1 MPDQLAMALQALQ
14 VLMEP
19 MRLGILVLGVLLGLA
34 IGCMPGLGGVVA
46 LAVLI
51 PFTYNLD
58 APTSFALLLGVAS
71 TTTTSDLIPAVLF
84 GVPGTVG
91 AAATVI
97 DGHAM
102 ARAGNAGRAF
112 GAGFVAA
119 AVGGIFGALVLALA
133 IPLLQPVMLAVGS
146 PELLAF
152 SIFGLS
158 MVATLSGR
166 APLKGLTAAGLGLI
180 ISMIGSGTQTGTLRW
195 TFDWLYLFD
204 GVPLIPVTL
213 GLFAL
218 PELAD
223 LAINRRKIAGDGIA
237 KVDFSNQW
245 EGVRDVFRHWWLVI
259 KCSALGTAL
268 GVVPGIGS
276 AVIDWIVYGYAV
288 RTEKNPETFGH
299 GDVRGVIAPE
309 SSNNAKEGGHLVPTI
324 AFGVP
329 AGASMTLLLGA
340 FLLHGLTPGPDMLT
354 KNLDVTYSIIWSLTI
369 AHVLG
374 TTICLLAARQLARF
388 AEMRHQTL
396 LPLIM
401 PIVMVATFQATRSWG
416 DLYFLLGFGM
426 VGWIMKRLSWPRPP
440 MVLGFVL
447 GPIFERYLFLTNQ
460 IYGEDWLI
468 NFDVMKNHLIVVGIF
483 LLIGW
488 ALYRPLGQ
496 TAGRLLHEFSHL
508 KREHLKI
515 TPRAYFTLAC
525 IAFILVA
532 ILTSAGWPE
541 IEQIVPRTACWAA
554 LIFALLNLVTEIFGA
569 DKAPVEASGG
579 HGHVPEAEKLAAE
592 VVIRRAGEFFFWLVS
607 FVLLAAIFGFI
618 PGIGLFVLFFMAA
631 GFKEPLLRSSLFAVS
646 MTVFCYAV
654 FDRGL
659 HVPWPLA
666 VLGDAFPQLR
676 EWTSLL

>member
-1 MPDQLAMALQALQ
+1 MPDQLAMALHALQ
-14 VLMEP
+14 LLLQWP
-19 MRLGILVLGVLLGLA
+19 RIAILVFGVLIGLA

-58 APTSFALLLGVAS
+58 APSSFALLLGVAS
-71 TTTTSDLIPAVLF
+71 VTTISDLIPAVLF

-97 DGHAM
+97 DGHRM
-102 ARAGNAGRAF
+102 AEKGEAGRAF

-119 AVGGIFGALVLALA
+119 AFGGLFGALMLALM
-133 IPLLQPVMLAVGS
+133 IPILQPIMLAIGS

-166 APLKGLTAAGLGLI
+166 APLKGLTAAGLGLM

-204 GVPLIPVTL
+204 GIPLIPVTL

-223 LAINRRKIAGDGIA
+223 LAINRRRIAGETVA
-237 KVDFSNQW
+237 NVSLANQW
-245 EGVRDVFRHWWLVI
+245 QGVRDVGKNWWLVI
-259 KCSALGTAL
+259 RSSALGTFL
-268 GVVPGIGS
+268 GMVPGIGS

-354 KNLDVTYSIIWSLTI
+354 KNLDITYSIIWSLTL
-369 AHVLG
+369 AHILG
-374 TTICLLAARQLARF
+374 AVICLLGARQLARF
-388 AEMRHQTL
+388 AEMRHEIL
-396 LPLIM
+396 LPMVM
-401 PIVMVATFQATRSWG
+401 PIVFVATFQATRSWG
-416 DLYFLLGFGM
+416 DLYFLLAFGI
-426 VGWIMKRLSWPRPP
+426 VGWIMKKLGWPRPP
-440 MVLGFVL
+440 MVLGFVI
-447 GPIFERYLFLTNQ
+447 GPIFERYLFLSTQ
-460 IYGEDWLI
+460 IYGNAWMLRPVVIGIALI
-468 NFDVMKNHLIVVGIF
+468 IAWV
-483 LLIGW
+483 
-488 ALYRPLGQ
+488 LYRPLSQ
-496 TAGRLLHEFSHL
+496 TTRTLWHEFRHL
-508 KREHLKI
+508 D
-515 TPRAYFTLAC
+515 RAHIRLGPGAWFTLFGMA
-525 IAFILVA
+525 VA
-532 ILTSAGWPE
+532 TAALITSAQWPLP
-541 IEQIVPRTACWAA
+541 EQIVPRTACWAA
-554 LIFALLNLVTEIFGA
+554 IIAGAFNLVTEIFGA
-569 DKAPVEASGG
+569 DKPSPAPGG
-579 HGHVPEAEKLAAE
+579 HTLPMPMGPELPVNVMLRRAAE
-592 VVIRRAGEFFFWLVS
+592 FFLWLGGLVALAS
-607 FVLLAAIFGFI
+607 LIGFVPAIGVFVFVYMGIGFREPVARAAIF
-618 PGIGLFVLFFMAA
+618 
-631 GFKEPLLRSSLFAVS
+631 AVA
-646 MTVFCYAV
+646 MTIFCYAL

-659 HVPWPLA
+659 SVPWPQS
-666 VLGDAFPQLR
+666 VLGDIIPALR
-676 EWTSLL
+676 DSTGLL

>member
-1 MPDQLAMALQALQ
+1 MAGQWDMAVHALQL
-14 VLMEP
+14 LLEP
-19 MRLGILVLGVLLGLA
+19 TRLAILVFGVLLGLA

-58 APTSFALLLGVAS
+58 APTSFALLLGVAAV
-71 TTTTSDLIPAVLF
+71 TTTSDLIPAVLF

-97 DGHAM
+97 DGHQM
-102 ARAGNAGRAF
+102 ARKGQAGRAF

-119 AVGGIFGALVLALA
+119 AIGGLFGALVLALA
-133 IPLLQPVMLAVGS
+133 IPVLRVVILYFGT

-166 APLKGLTAAGLGLI
+166 APLKGLTAASIGLM

-195 TFDWLYLFD
+195 TFSWLYLFD
-204 GVPLIPVTL
+204 GVPLVPVTL

-223 LAINRRKIAGDGIA
+223 MAINRRRIAGEHVAG
-237 KVDFSNQW
+237 VNLSSQW
-245 EGVRDVFRHWWLVI
+245 EGVRDVFGHWWLVL

-288 RTEKNPETFGH
+288 RTEKRPETFGQ

-329 AGASMTLLLGA
+329 SGASMTLLLGA
-340 FLLHGLTPGPDMLT
+340 FLLHGLQPGPDMLG
-354 KNLDVTYSIIWSLTI
+354 KNLDVTYSIIWSLTL

-374 TTICLLAARQLARF
+374 TTICLIGARQLARF
-388 AEMRHQTL
+388 AEMRHEIL
-396 LPLIM
+396 LPVIM
-401 PIVMVATFQATRSWG
+401 PIVLVATFQATRSWG
-416 DLYFLLGFGM
+416 DLYFLLTFGV
-426 VGWIMKRLSWPRPP
+426 VGWIMKRLGWPRPP

-447 GPIFERYLFLTNQ
+447 GPIFERNMFLSQQ
-460 IYGEDWLI
+460 IYGAGWLARPG
-468 NFDVMKNHLIVVGIF
+468 VIVIAIVIA
-483 LLIGW
+483 W
-488 ALYRPLGQ
+488 VLYRPLRE
-496 TAGRLLHEFSHL
+496 TTVKLWHEFRDL
-508 KREHLKI
+508 GGRDLQLRG
-515 TPRAYFTLAC
+515 RAWFT
-525 IAFILVA
+525 IALILFILAA

-554 LIFALLNLVTEIFGA
+554 LVVAVLNLFTELFGADQTASAGSGHGVVETPLAANIAVPRAAIFFGWLVGLVALASLIGFVPAIGVFVFAYMGFGFREPLARSAIFGA
-569 DKAPVEASGG
+569 A
-579 HGHVPEAEKLAAE
+579 LT
-592 VVIRRAGEFFFWLVS
+592 
-607 FVLLAAIFGFI
+607 IFCWA
-618 PGIGLFVLFFMAA
+618 L
-631 GFKEPLLRSSLFAVS
+631 
-646 MTVFCYAV
+646 

-659 HVPWPLA
+659 SVPWPQS
-666 VLGDAFPQLR
+666 VLGDMVPSLR
-676 EWTSLL
+676 DATGLL

>member
-1 MPDQLAMALQALQ
+1 MPGQLHMAIQALQ
-14 VLMEP
+14 LLLEWH
-19 MRLGILVLGVLLGLA
+19 RLVILVLGVLIGLA

-58 APTSFALLLGVAS
+58 APTSFALLLGVAAV
-71 TTTTSDLIPAVLF
+71 TTTSDLIPAVLF

-97 DGHAM
+97 DGHQM
-102 ARAGNAGRAF
+102 ARQGQAGRAF
-112 GAGFVAA
+112 GAGFVSAA
-119 AVGGIFGALVLALA
+119 IGGLFGALVLALA
-133 IPLLQPVMLAVGS
+133 IPLLQPLMLAIGS

-166 APLKGLTAAGLGLI
+166 APLKGLTAAGIGLM

-195 TFDWLYLFD
+195 TFNWLYLFD

-223 LAINRRKIAGDGIA
+223 LAINRRKIAGERLDVKI
-237 KVDFSNQW
+237 SSQW
-245 EGVRDVFRHWWLVI
+245 EGVRDVFRNWRLVL

-288 RTEKNPETFGH
+288 RTEKNPESFGT

-340 FLLHGLTPGPDMLT
+340 FLLHGLTPGPDMLG
-354 KNLDVTYSIIWSLTI
+354 KNLDVTYSIIWSLTL

-374 TTICLLAARQLARF
+374 TAICLLGARHLARF
-388 AEMRHQTL
+388 AEMRHEIL
-396 LPLIM
+396 LPMVM
-401 PIVMVATFQATRSWG
+401 PIVLVATFQATRSWG
-416 DLYFLLGFGM
+416 DLYFLLFFGT
-426 VGWIMKRLSWPRPP
+426 VGWIMKRFSWPRPP

-447 GPIFERYLFLTNQ
+447 GPIFERYLFLSNE
-460 IYGEDWLI
+460 IYGARWMMRPVVIGIAILI
-468 NFDVMKNHLIVVGIF
+468 A
-483 LLIGW
+483 W
-488 ALYRPLGQ
+488 ALYRPLGA
-496 TAGRLLHEFSHL
+496 TVSRLAHEFTHL
-508 KREHLKI
+508 SRAHLRLK
-515 TPRAYFTLAC
+515 PRAMFTLAL
-525 IAFILVA
+525 IALIVAALV
-532 ILTSAGWPE
+532 TSSDWPE

-554 LIFALLNLVTEIFGA
+554 LIVAVLNLVTEMFGA
-569 DKAPVEASGG
+569 D
-579 HGHVPEAEKLAAE
+579 EAESPVKTPHGAVAEPPPLPPRVAVRRAVEFLGWLVGMVVLAAT
-592 VVIRRAGEFFFWLVS
+592 I
-607 FVLLAAIFGFI
+607 GFI
-618 PGIGLFVLFFMAA
+618 PAIGVFVFVYM
-631 GFKEPLLRSSLFAVS
+631 GFGFREPLPRAVIFAAA
-646 MTVFCYAV
+646 MTLFCYAL

-659 HVPWPLA
+659 SVPWPQA
-666 VLGDAFPQLR
+666 VLGDWVPSLR
-676 EWTSLL
+676 DATGLM

>member
-1 MPDQLAMALQALQ
+1 MPGQLDMALHALQ
-14 VLMEP
+14 LLLEPARLM
-19 MRLGILVLGVLLGLA
+19 ILVLGVFIGLA

-58 APTSFALLLGVAS
+58 APTSFALLLGVAAV
-71 TTTTSDLIPAVLF
+71 TTTSDLIPAVLF

-97 DGHAM
+97 DGHQM
-102 ARAGNAGRAF
+102 ARRGEAGRAF

-133 IPLLQPVMLAVGS
+133 IPLLQPIMLAVGS

-166 APLKGLTAAGLGLI
+166 MPLKGLTAAGIGLM

-195 TFDWLYLFD
+195 TFNWLYLFD

-223 LAINRRKIAGDGIA
+223 LAINRKRIARER
-237 KVDFSNQW
+237 VDVTISSQW
-245 EGVRDVFRHWWLVI
+245 EGVRDVITHWKLVL

-268 GVVPGIGS
+268 GIVPGIGS

-288 RTEKNPETFGH
+288 RTEKNPETFGT

-374 TTICLLAARQLARF
+374 TAICLLGARQLARF
-388 AEMRHQTL
+388 AEMRHEIL
-396 LPLIM
+396 LPMVM
-401 PIVMVATFQATRSWG
+401 PIVLVATFQATRSWG
-416 DLYFLLGFGM
+416 DLYFLLFFGT
-426 VGWIMKRLSWPRPP
+426 VGWIMKRFSWPRPP

-447 GPIFERYLFLTNQ
+447 GPIFERYLFLSNE
-460 IYGEDWLI
+460 IYGLSWMARPVVIAIAILI
-468 NFDVMKNHLIVVGIF
+468 A
-483 LLIGW
+483 W
-488 ALYRPLGQ
+488 ALYRPLRQ
-496 TAGRLLHEFSHL
+496 TVTRLAHEFRHLSSTHL
-508 KREHLKI
+508 KLK
-515 TPRAYFTLAC
+515 PRALFTLAL
-525 IAFILVA
+525 IAVILA
-532 ILTSAGWPE
+532 ALITSSGWPE

-554 LIFALLNLVTEIFGA
+554 LIVAVLNLVTEIFGA
-569 DKAPVEASGG
+569 DEAAAPPLGAHGLPPEIPLPGRIASVRAAQFLGWLLG
-579 HGHVPEAEKLAAE
+579 MVALAAT
-592 VVIRRAGEFFFWLVS
+592 I
-607 FVLLAAIFGFI
+607 GFI
-618 PGIGLFVLFFMAA
+618 PAIGVFVFIYMGV
-631 GFKEPLLRSSLFAVS
+631 GFREPLPKAALFGAA
-646 MTVFCYAV
+646 MTLFCYAV

-659 HVPWPLA
+659 SVPWPQA
-666 VLGDAFPQLR
+666 VLGDWIPALR
-676 EWTSLL
+676 DASGLM

>member
-1 MPDQLAMALQALQ
+1 M
-14 VLMEP
+14 V
-19 MRLGILVLGVLLGLA
+19 ILVLGVLIGLA

-58 APTSFALLLGVAS
+58 APTSFALLLGVAAV
-71 TTTTSDLIPAVLF
+71 TTTSDLIPAVLF

-97 DGHAM
+97 DGHQM
-102 ARAGNAGRAF
+102 ARQGKAGRAF

-133 IPLLQPVMLAVGS
+133 IPLLQPVLLAVGS

-166 APLKGLTAAGLGLI
+166 APLKGLTAAGIGLM

-195 TFDWLYLFD
+195 TFNWLYLFD

-223 LAINRRKIAGDGIA
+223 LAINRKSIAGENVGVV
-237 KVDFSNQW
+237 KLSSQW
-245 EGVRDVFRHWWLVI
+245 EGVRDVFRNWWLVL

-268 GVVPGIGS
+268 GVVPGMGS
-276 AVIDWIVYGYAV
+276 AVIDWIVYGYAL
-288 RTEKNPETFGH
+288 RTEKNPERFGH

-324 AFGVP
+324 AFGIP

-340 FLLHGLTPGPDMLT
+340 FLLHGLTPGPDMLS
-354 KNLDVTYSIIWSLTI
+354 KNLDVTYSIIWSLTL

-374 TTICLLAARQLARF
+374 TLICLVGARQLAKF
-388 AEMRHQTL
+388 AEMRHQVL

-401 PIVMVATFQATRSWG
+401 PVVLVATFQATRSWG
-416 DLYFLLGFGM
+416 DLYFLLFFGTI
-426 VGWIMKRLSWPRPP
+426 GWIMKRFSWPRPP

-447 GPIFERYLFLTNQ
+447 GPIFERYLFLSNQ
-460 IYGEDWLI
+460 IYGARWMFRPVVIGIAVLI
-468 NFDVMKNHLIVVGIF
+468 I
-483 LLIGW
+483 W
-488 ALYRPLGQ
+488 ALYRPLGE
-496 TAGRLLHEFSHL
+496 TTRRLAHEFTHL
-508 KREHLKI
+508 S
-515 TPRAYFTLAC
+515 RAHMKVKPSAWFTLAL
-525 IAFILVA
+525 IAIIAGAL
-532 ILTSAGWPE
+532 ITSADWPP

-554 LIFALLNLVTEIFGA
+554 LIVAVLNLLTELFGA
-569 DKAPVEASGG
+569 DQAMP
-579 HGHVPEAEKLAAE
+579 AAE
-592 VVIRRAGEFFFWLVS
+592 PARAG
-607 FVLLAAIFGFI
+607 
-618 PGIGLFVLFFMAA
+618 
-631 GFKEPLLRSSLFAVS
+631 
-646 MTVFCYAV
+646 
-654 FDRGL
+654 
-659 HVPWPLA
+659 
-666 VLGDAFPQLR
+666 
-676 EWTSLL
+676 

>member
-1 MPDQLAMALQALQ
+1 MPDQFTMAVQALQ

-19 MRLGILVLGVLLGLA
+19 ARLLILVFGVLIGLA

-97 DGHAM
+97 DGHQM
-102 ARAGNAGRAF
+102 ARQGNAGRAF

-119 AVGGIFGALVLALA
+119 AVGGLFGAFVLALA

-223 LAINRRKIAGDGIA
+223 LAINRRRIAGNTIA
-237 KVDFSNQW
+237 EVKLSNQW
-245 EGVRDVFRHWWLVI
+245 EGVRDVMRNWRLVL

-268 GVVPGIGS
+268 GVVPGVGS
-276 AVIDWIVYGYAV
+276 AVVDWIVYGYAV
-288 RTEKNPETFGH
+288 RTEKNPGSFGH

-340 FLLHGLTPGPDMLT
+340 FLLHGLTPGPDMLG

-416 DLYFLLGFGM
+416 DLYFLLSFGI
-426 VGWIMKRLSWPRPP
+426 VGWIMKQLSWPRPP

-447 GPIFERYLFLTNQ
+447 GPIFERYLFLSNE
-460 IYGEDWLI
+460 IYGLSWMQRPVVI
-468 NFDVMKNHLIVVGIF
+468 AIAVLIV
-483 LLIGW
+483 W
-488 ALYRPLGQ
+488 ALYRPMGQ
-496 TAGRLLHEFSHL
+496 TVSKLAHEFTHLSRNHL
-508 KREHLKI
+508 KL
-515 TPRAYFTLAC
+515 TPRAWFTLAA
-525 IAFILVA
+525 IAFILAA
-532 ILTSAGWPE
+532 IITSAGWPE

-569 DKAPVEASGG
+569 DQLTPALGG
-579 HGHVPEAEKLAAE
+579 THAILPEAAPLPSDIVLA
-592 VVIRRAGEFFFWLVS
+592 RAGEFFGWLIG
-607 FVLLAAIFGFI
+607 FVVLAALIGFV
-618 PGIGLFVLFFMAA
+618 PGIGVFVFALM
-631 GFKEPLLRSSLFAVS
+631 GFGFREPLLRAAVFGIS
-646 MTVFCYAV
+646 MAVFCYAV

-666 VLGDAFPQLR
+666 VLGDLVPQLR
-676 EWTSLL
+676 DWTSLL